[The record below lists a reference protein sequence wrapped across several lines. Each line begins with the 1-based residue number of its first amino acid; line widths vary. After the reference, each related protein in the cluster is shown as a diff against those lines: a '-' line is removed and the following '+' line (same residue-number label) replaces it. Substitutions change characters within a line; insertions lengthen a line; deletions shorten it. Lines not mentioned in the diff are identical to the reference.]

1 MSWFCNPI
9 FQTEVSPTHRIAL
22 SIYPIP
28 GYLPVWNA
36 VCFIYSI
43 PTSPLVYYTHLLMA
57 FSLQHGLWLTWNV
70 SASISVSTS
79 WMISLWSGAIWSHSS
94 GISGEIVKLSGSRS
108 SSQVQLAMS
117 EMFWNSRLLTARGHI
132 NENILLD
139 RFLYLSVLS
148 STKNASWMIS
158 LWSEAFWS
166 YSSRISGEIVNAAGL
181 DQVSKFAGS
190 QQVKCFE
197 ICHFSQ
203 PVGTFTRT
211 FSLTSFCSWFA

>member
-79 WMISLWSGAIWSHSS
+79 WMISLWS
-94 GISGEIVKLSGSRS
+94 
-108 SSQVQLAMS
+108 
-117 EMFWNSRLLTARGHI
+117 
-132 NENILLD
+132 
-139 RFLYLSVLS
+139 
-148 STKNASWMIS
+148 
-158 LWSEAFWS
+158 EAFWS
-166 YSSRISGEIVNAAGL
+166 YSGRISGEIVNAAGL

-211 FSLTSFCSWFA
+211 FSSTSFCSWFA